1 MTLTL
6 RPPGRG
12 NWTPIILRVEGA
24 RACPL
29 LVRVGQRML
38 LGGQEFRI
46 AKVAA

>member
-12 NWTPIILRVEGA
+12 NWKPVILRVEGA

-29 LVRVGQRML
+29 LVRAGQRIN

-46 AKVAA
+46 SKVLP